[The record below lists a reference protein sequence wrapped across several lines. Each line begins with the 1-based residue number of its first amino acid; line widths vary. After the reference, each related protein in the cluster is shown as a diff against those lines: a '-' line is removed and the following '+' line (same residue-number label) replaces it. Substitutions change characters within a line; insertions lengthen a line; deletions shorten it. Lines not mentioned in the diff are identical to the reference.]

1 MVSKAPFPLTH
12 SQAAAAALLASKRLN
27 EAADKA
33 RAGAGDVL
41 QSCNKKPQKLRADRQ
56 RLDCPHCEWP
66 CVVRTSMKLS
76 NLTRETMYAC
86 TNVECGHTFVGL
98 TEIVRTLSPSATPN
112 PSVNLPLSSHVRREV
127 LRAQVEHAQTAAHVP
142 LFTTPITG
150 DLFQVGAHD
159 PPD

>member
-1 MVSKAPFPLTH
+1 MVSKAPFPLNH

-33 RAGAGDVL
+33 RADAGNVL
-41 QSCNKKPQKLRADRQ
+41 QSCNKKPQKLRAERQ

-66 CVVRTSMKLS
+66 CLVRTSVRLS

-86 TNVECGHTFVGL
+86 VNVECGHTFVAL

-112 PSVNLPLSSHVRREV
+112 PSVNLPISSHVRREV
-127 LRAQVEHAQTAAHVP
+127 LRAQMDHAQTAVHAT
-142 LFTTPITG
+142 LFTKPVTG
-150 DLFQVGAHD
+150 DLFAAGLHD